1 MVATRI
7 PIGARCAGIAFGI
20 LALALAGCGG
30 DAMSR
35 FTGGTNSDSKQDAQP
50 ADAAG
55 QTVAASAT
63 LASAAAPLAGGAASG
78 VEGPAVATKS
88 PEMGNGADDG
98 PIRGSAMMYK
108 AGGSRD
114 PFMSLVSTDGDR
126 RTDIVDLSVVTLVGV
141 VTSGDSPFCIVEDA
155 EGVSYV
161 LRKGDRVKN
170 GRVVSI
176 NPGALVASQTIL
188 GYTTTFKLRL
198 LEGKDVR
205 NG

>member
-7 PIGARCAGIAFGI
+7 SIGARSAGIGI

-35 FTGGTNSDSKQDAQP
+35 FTGGTSSRDKQAEPTTVQ
-50 ADAAG
+50 AG
-55 QTVAASAT
+55 QPVAVT
-63 LASAAAPLAGGAASG
+63 PASAASPQPGGTAGG

-88 PEMGNGADDG
+88 PEAANVAEDGAL
-98 PIRGSAMMYK
+98 RKTAMMYK
-108 AGGSRD
+108 ARKSRD
-114 PFMSLVSTDGDR
+114 PFMSLVSSEGDN

-141 VTSGDSPFCIVEDA
+141 VTGGDLSFCIVEDA

-176 NPGALVASQTIL
+176 NPDALVASQTIL
-188 GYTTTFKLRL
+188 GYTTTLRL
-198 LEGKDVR
+198 RLQEGKDVK